1 VWTGIEYQVA
11 THLIYEGMVEEGLT
25 LVKAVRDRY
34 DGFARNPW
42 NEVECGHH
50 YARSLASWGLL
61 IALGGF
67 KFDMVRGEI
76 SFQPV
81 VNRDEFST
89 FWSTGRAWGTYSQ
102 RKTADGDYEI
112 GVKVLYGDAEGLK
125 IKACGKEID
134 L

>member
-1 VWTGIEYQVA
+1 
-11 THLIYEGMVEEGLT
+11 
-25 LVKAVRDRY
+25 
-34 DGFARNPW
+34 
-42 NEVECGHH
+42 
-50 YARSLASWGLL
+50 LL

-89 FWSTGRAWGTYSQ
+89 FWSTGKAWGTYSQ
-102 RKTADGDYEI
+102 TKTADGDYEI
-112 GVKVLYGDAEGLK
+112 GVKVLYGDAKG
-125 IKACGKEID
+125 IKVRGCGKVVE